1 MAKGNRIE
9 DKKLLLKKMIDN
21 RAVRDKFAQ
30 EVEKRTEEIKKQLIR
45 KFDSHPVTKEIE
57 SGADSN
63 NSSGLLGG
71 TGNLFSFIGFN
82 AGQRPVEAIKRV
94 LNGIRFK
101 NLKRRV
107 KIKGNHFSMD
117 ARVEWINMSDI
128 ENVSKMP
135 WEPGSWVT
143 GIERGISGLGYYVNM
158 RGRGRSG
165 GGSQSQ
171 KKLTT
176 GNFRTTKYL
185 PGMLLEAEKILRTGK

>member
-1 MAKGNRIE
+1 
-9 DKKLLLKKMIDN
+9 
-21 RAVRDKFAQ
+21 
-30 EVEKRTEEIKKQLIR
+30 
-45 KFDSHPVTKEIE
+45 
-57 SGADSN
+57 
-63 NSSGLLGG
+63 
-71 TGNLFSFIGFN
+71 
-82 AGQRPVEAIKRV
+82 
-94 LNGIRFK
+94 
-101 NLKRRV
+101 
-107 KIKGNHFSMD
+107 
-117 ARVEWINMSDI
+117 
-128 ENVSKMP
+128 VSKMP